1 MEQTTDKQMTLAEFK
16 QWLESMEQEARNMV
30 KSCEGKSIEHSDI
43 WAHQWV
49 AYKWVLKQLN
59 KVSCE

>member
-16 QWLESMEQEARNMV
+16 QWLESMEQEAWTLV
-30 KSCEGKSIEHSDI
+30 KSCEGKNIVNAEI

-59 KVSCE
+59 NVVCE

>member
-1 MEQTTDKQMTLAEFK
+1 MEQKTDKQMTLAEFK

-30 KSCEGKSIEHSDI
+30 SSCEEKSIENSEI
-43 WAHQWV
+43 WGHQWV

>member
-16 QWLESMEQEARNMV
+16 QWLESMEQEAWYIL
-30 KSCEGKSIEHSDI
+30 KSCQEKNIESSEI
-43 WAHQWV
+43 YQHQWV
-49 AYKWVLKQLN
+49 AYRWVLKQLN